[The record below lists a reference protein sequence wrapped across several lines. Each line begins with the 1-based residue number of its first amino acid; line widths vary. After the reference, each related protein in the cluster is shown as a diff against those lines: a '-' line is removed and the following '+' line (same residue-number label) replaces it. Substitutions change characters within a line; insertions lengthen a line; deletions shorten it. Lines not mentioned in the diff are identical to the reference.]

1 MTNGGAAWRDGI
13 VGLGEKKIRAKSTH
27 FQSNHLVQ
35 SGSNESER
43 GKTSVETVVDDHRKD
58 TCEVTVGKKQ
68 GKVVSD
74 CCDHIRHG
82 NENAVHHM
90 HDDKTGTEGSAMTCL
105 LDVTQRR
112 LWHSKVSAPFVS
124 CAMLGSNVF
133 MKHVRSRTTLLC
145 AATNKDHTCDG
156 GRAL

>member
-1 MTNGGAAWRDGI
+1 MEGWDCWPW
-13 VGLGEKKIRAKSTH
+13 EKKDSCEINAFPITLYNLGPMNPSGGRPALRRWSTIIEKIPVH
-27 FQSNHLVQ
+27 
-35 SGSNESER
+35 
-43 GKTSVETVVDDHRKD
+43 
-58 TCEVTVGKKQ
+58 EVTVGKKQ

-112 LWHSKVSAPFVS
+112 LWHSNVSASFVS

-145 AATNKDHTCDG
+145 AVTNKDHTCDG